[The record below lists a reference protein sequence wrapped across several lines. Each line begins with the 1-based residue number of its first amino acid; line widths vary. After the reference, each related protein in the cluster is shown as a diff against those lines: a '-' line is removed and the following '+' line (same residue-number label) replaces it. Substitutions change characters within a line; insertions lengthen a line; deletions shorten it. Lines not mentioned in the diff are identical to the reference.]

1 MNKRTN
7 RYFHRFGLRSW
18 PIYKVWIAGFMAVVL
33 LTGSLLG
40 AGYGSQLVAWAEGV
54 ISTPLPS
61 ATPAVTAAATPE
73 PEEEPEAPKTL
84 EMEVT
89 VIQQDIGID
98 LFLVE
103 EEAQEEETAQDKD
116 AQQGES
122 AEDKD
127 AAEDKTA
134 DQDKDAQQDT
144 AEDGEPQ
151 EEENIVP
158 LLNTPFN
165 VLVTDS
171 EDNTE
176 TYPVDTETG
185 TLLLEEV
192 EPGDYTITLEEQEG
206 YIIPEAQTVTVKEKV
221 VYTVKE
227 EEVEE
232 VKDKVVQSNEV
243 VESQE
248 DNAYGNDTV
257 VVEELQDTV
266 SYADSKTETV
276 AGPSLTKAKTDSN
289 GFMVLSDGTVTDY
302 KPVYDSNG
310 NLSAAQRSGSREIQ
324 GAPVAPLTDGENAS
338 AENPEVTPTPT
349 AEATPTPTPE
359 TTPTPTPTPVV
370 TPTPTPEATATP
382 TTEPT
387 PSVEPSATPT
397 AAPTTTPTAAPT
409 VTPTVSPTP
418 TATSAPAYT
427 TWPDTIK
434 AADMGKYSFATTT
447 EKTEQVVY
455 TGWQTIDGKTYY
467 YDPST
472 HKPVTGQQVIQG
484 IMYNFD
490 ANGVKTNQLRGIDV
504 SKYQGNINWSAV
516 KSSGIDFAIIRAGY
530 RGYGTGALV
539 EDSKF
544 KANIQGATAAGIPV
558 GVYFY
563 SQAVTEEEAREEA
576 LMVIGLVKGY
586 KISYPI
592 YFDTEKVAGDT
603 GRADGLSAAQRTAC
617 AVAFCETIRAAGYTA
632 GVYSYRDWFYY
643 NLNYAN
649 ISKYR
654 IWIAQYRST
663 LDFKY
668 NYQIWQ
674 YTSSGSVNGISG
686 RVDMNI
692 TR

>member
-40 AGYGSQLVAWAEGV
+40 AGYGAQLVAWAEGV

-61 ATPAVTAAATPE
+61 NTPAVTAAATPE

-84 EMEVT
+84 KMEVT

-103 EEAQEEETAQDKD
+103 EEAQEE
-116 AQQGES
+116 
-122 AEDKD
+122 
-127 AAEDKTA
+127 A
-134 DQDKDAQQDT
+134 DQDKDAQQNGTSEDKDT
-144 AEDGEPQ
+144 AENGEPQ

-192 EPGDYTITLEEQEG
+192 EPGDYTIALEEQEG
-206 YIIPEAQTVTVKEKV
+206 YVIPEAQTVTVKEKI

-232 VKDKVVQSNEV
+232 VKDKVVQSDQV

-248 DNAYGNDTV
+248 DNAFGNDSV
-257 VVEELQDTV
+257 IVEELQDTV

-276 AGPSLTKAKTDSN
+276 AGPTLTKAKTDSN
-289 GFMVLSDGTVTDY
+289 GFMVLADGTVTDY
-302 KPVYDSNG
+302 KPVYDSAG

-324 GAPVAPLTDGENAS
+324 GAPVEPLTEGTTAT
-338 AENPEVTPTPT
+338 ENPEVTPTPT

-359 TTPTPTPTPVV
+359 TTPTPTPTPET
-370 TPTPTPEATATP
+370 TPTPTPEITP
-382 TTEPT
+382 TPT
-387 PSVEPSATPT
+387 PTPTSSVEPSATPT
-397 AAPTTTPTAAPT
+397 ETPSTTPSAT
-409 VTPTVSPTP
+409 PTP

-434 AADMGKYSFATTT
+434 AADMSKYSFATTT

-643 NLNYAN
+643 SLNYAN

>member
-40 AGYGSQLVAWAEGV
+40 AGYGAQLVAWAEGV

-61 ATPAVTAAATPE
+61 ATPVVTAAVTPE

-103 EEAQEEETAQDKD
+103 EEAQEE
-116 AQQGES
+116 
-122 AEDKD
+122 
-127 AAEDKTA
+127 A
-134 DQDKDAQQDT
+134 DQDKDAQQDGTSEDKDT
-144 AEDGEPQ
+144 AEDKTDDQDKDAQQDTTEDGEDQ

-176 TYPVDTETG
+176 TYPIDTETG
-185 TLLLEEV
+185 TLLLEDV

-227 EEVEE
+227 EDVEE

-248 DNAYGNDTV
+248 DNAYGDDSV
-257 VVEELQDTV
+257 IVEELQDTV

-276 AGPSLTKAKTDSN
+276 AGPTLTKAKTDSN
-289 GFMVLSDGTVTDY
+289 GFMVLADGTVTDY
-302 KPVYDSNG
+302 KPVYDSAG

-324 GAPVAPLTDGENAS
+324 GAPVEPLTEGTVPTESPEETAAPTAS
-338 AENPEVTPTPT
+338 PEATVAPTTEPTPTVAPTEAPEVTPTPT
-349 AEATPTPTPE
+349 ATPTP
-359 TTPTPTPTPVV
+359 
-370 TPTPTPEATATP
+370 A
-382 TTEPT
+382 
-387 PSVEPSATPT
+387 PSAEPSATPT
-397 AAPTTTPTAAPT
+397 DAPTTTPT
-409 VTPTVSPTP
+409 VTPSATPTP

-434 AADMGKYSFATTT
+434 AADMSKYSFATTT

-643 NLNYAN
+643 SLNYAN